1 MRKEA
6 THCRRY
12 AGFKMFF
19 GMVCVVGLVACRS
32 SSPSLALYVV
42 EDKEENQHQNALGDS
57 VSLETLKEKTVLISY
72 WATWCAPCK
81 KEIPE
86 LNRLQQQ
93 AEMNNW
99 AIIGVNYDGLKGE
112 ALEKAVKE
120 MKIQFPVSIEDPGQL
135 LKLKP
140 VEVVPVTFVLSQ
152 ALKQQQ
158 VLLGPQSM
166 ETFKKALTGQSESKS
181 E

>member
-1 MRKEA
+1 MLFRRIK
-6 THCRRY
+6 THRWWQTCLMLLC
-12 AGFKMFF
+12 G
-19 GMVCVVGLVACRS
+19 VGCLAWLSACRS
-32 SSPSLALYVV
+32 PSLELYISAADDVS
-42 EDKEENQHQNALGDS
+42 QNYLGPS
-57 VSLETLKEKTVLISY
+57 ISLAELKQKTVLVSY

-86 LNRLQQQ
+86 LNHLQKQ
-93 AEMNNW
+93 AEKNNW

-112 ALEKAVKE
+112 ALEKAMKE
-120 MKIQFPVSIEDPGQL
+120 MDIQFPVFVEDPSQI

-152 ALKQQQ
+152 QLEKQQ

-166 ETFKKALTGQSESKS
+166 ETFKKALSL
-181 E
+181 